1 MRVVVAGSRTIE
13 NYIAVCKAIHDS
25 PFVIS
30 TLISGCA
37 RGVDKLGERWA
48 MEASVKIERY
58 PVTNHMWLRKG
69 KRAACE
75 RNYHMASKAE
85 ALILVWDGVSKG
97 SLNMKQAAEFY
108 RLPIFEVILHQKKP
122 ATQQEVPGRPVSP

>member
-30 TLISGCA
+30 TLLSGGA
-37 RGVDKLGERWA
+37 RGIDSLGEKWA
-48 MEASVKIERY
+48 RFRCVPIERY
-58 PVTNHMWLRKG
+58 PVTNDDWRRKG
-69 KRAACE
+69 SRAGPE